1 MLVFNNLDEMKRYF
15 NERNNTYE
23 FINEN
28 GERENIKI
36 NFDLITKA
44 NIKAGDITAQDIDAW
59 NITARDI
66 DAGNITAR
74 DIDAGN
80 ITARDINAQDIDA
93 WNITAQDI
101 KSWNIDALNISY
113 YAVCFAYDI
122 FKCESVQGR
131 RENAK
136 HFCLDNEIEYI
147 N

>member
-44 NIKAGDITAQDIDAW
+44 NIKAGDITAW
-59 NITARDI
+59 NI

-74 DIDAGN
+74 
-80 ITARDINAQDIDA
+80 
-93 WNITAQDI
+93 DI

>member
-44 NIKAGDITAQDIDAW
+44 NIKAGDITAW
-59 NITARDI
+59 NI

-80 ITARDINAQDIDA
+80 ITAQDIKSWNITA
-93 WNITAQDI
+93 WNITARDINAQDI